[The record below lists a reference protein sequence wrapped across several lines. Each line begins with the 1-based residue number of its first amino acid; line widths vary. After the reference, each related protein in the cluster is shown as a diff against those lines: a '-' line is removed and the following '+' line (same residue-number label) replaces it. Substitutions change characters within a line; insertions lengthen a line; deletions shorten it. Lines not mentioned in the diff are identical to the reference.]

1 MFVANRMVT
10 LYVKSEKVV
19 TGETSVR
26 EPHIIK
32 KGIARGDFY
41 RMRNMFWD
49 TAFDTRVKEVYGY
62 VLPDDQ
68 KAIVE
73 TVKRLCEKH
82 GFEVRVVDVTRENLL
97 HRVMQEEV
105 SKIKTFPTLIT
116 GSGGRL
122 EGNFSEEQV
131 ESFLSRG

>member
-1 MFVANRMVT
+1 VASKFVTV
-10 LYVKSEKVV
+10 YVKSEKVV
-19 TGETSVR
+19 TGGTSVR
-26 EPHIIK
+26 EPHLIK
-32 KGIARGDFY
+32 RGIARGDFY

-73 TVKRLCEKH
+73 AVRRLCEKH

-97 HRVMQEEV
+97 HRAVQEEV

-116 GSGGRL
+116 DSGGRL
-122 EGNFSEEQV
+122 EGSFSEGQV
-131 ESFLSRG
+131 ESLLSRG